1 MIVCTYGCRVFVD
14 RLDLRAEKGDLRPS
28 PSYLSNVVRS
38 ELQEAFPL
46 VAHTALYSRSMK
58 HTLVLSL
65 FFSYSLG
72 LKGVRPG
79 SQGSLPVPPSAK
91 SRLRLKTYIMIGAA
105 NGELVAKRRIWSG
118 PIAI

>member
-1 MIVCTYGCRVFVD
+1 MIVCTLAYGCRVFVD

-65 FFSYSLG
+65 FFLFTRP
-72 LKGVRPG
+72 KGRKTGVSRITA
-79 SQGSLPVPPSAK
+79 SA
-91 SRLRLKTYIMIGAA
+91 T
-105 NGELVAKRRIWSG
+105 
-118 PIAI
+118 